1 MKKETKTI
9 IIGILTTLL
18 VLFLAIFILYLFYSN
33 DSNQEKEN
41 VETSNSSEIKT
52 DLENNPIINEENK
65 EEDRATIKEE
75 NQNNSTNTENN
86 DSKIENKVTIYL
98 FHGSECPACNNAIA
112 SMKENLSKLE
122 NYEIKM
128 LEVWHNEENQKILK
142 KVEEKL
148 NIKVTGIPFFV
159 IGSYNKTGY
168 DEEEIIKK
176 AEEMTTNKN
185 YQDMINTI
193 INENKDLKPTIE
205 TLKKDLF
212 K

>member
-9 IIGILTTLL
+9 IIGILITLL
-18 VLFLAIFILYLFYSN
+18 VLFLSIFILYLFYSKEE
-33 DSNQEKEN
+33 NQEKEN
-41 VETSNSSEIKT
+41 IETNNSSEIKT
-52 DLENNPIINEENK
+52 DLENEP
-65 EEDRATIKEE
+65 IKEE
-75 NQNNSTNTENN
+75 TKDEDKTTLKEEKENN
-86 DSKIENKVTIYL
+86 TTNEETNDLKTENKVTIYL

-112 SMKENLSKLE
+112 SMKENLSKLA

-148 NIKVTGIPFFV
+148 NIQVTGIPFFV

-168 DEEEIIKK
+168 DEEELLKT

-185 YQDMINTI
+185 YQDIINTI
-193 INENKDLKPTIE
+193 INENKDINPTIE
-205 TLKKDLF
+205 TLKKN
-212 K
+212 